1 VKAKTNVDKGS
12 RDGVVQ
18 TIAWFLGCV
27 QAVLSMP
34 LYSRL
39 ANRAARKWNKR
50 RPWEYFNYI
59 YVGIWSLAFLGF
71 AFAVTRV
78 SGWGQTVIVSVALW
92 RAAEILTW
100 YIKLLFDKGHRVFFE
115 VERNLVFLIVDSL
128 TFVTVLAFMLESA
141 SEGDLSGRW
150 SDAFSAF
157 TLNGADGYDSS
168 WATAVDI
175 LGAAGGL
182 ALLAAGLGIIVNL
195 VTARIERG
203 SRPALR
209 RAHAASET
217 SVEMSASPERSA
229 RAVSIWPFAIR
240 LHTRPVAWAERG

>member
-1 VKAKTNVDKGS
+1 VKKAKTRVDERS
-12 RDGVVQ
+12 RDDVVQ
-18 TIAWFLGCV
+18 TIAWLLGCV
-27 QAVLSMP
+27 QVVLSMP
-34 LYSRL
+34 LYSWL
-39 ANRAARKWNKR
+39 ANRAARRWNKR

-59 YVGIWSLAFLGF
+59 YVGIWSLVFLGF

-100 YIKLLFDKGHRVFFE
+100 YVKLLFDKGHRVFFE
-115 VERNLVFLIVDSL
+115 VERNLFFLIVDSL

-141 SEGDLSGRW
+141 SDGDLSGRW

-157 TLNGADGYDSS
+157 TLNGAPDGYGSS

-195 VTARIERG
+195 VSARIERAHDQPYG
-203 SRPALR
+203 GPTPRPK
-209 RAHAASET
+209 
-217 SVEMSASPERSA
+217 PP
-229 RAVSIWPFAIR
+229 WK
-240 LHTRPVAWAERG
+240 